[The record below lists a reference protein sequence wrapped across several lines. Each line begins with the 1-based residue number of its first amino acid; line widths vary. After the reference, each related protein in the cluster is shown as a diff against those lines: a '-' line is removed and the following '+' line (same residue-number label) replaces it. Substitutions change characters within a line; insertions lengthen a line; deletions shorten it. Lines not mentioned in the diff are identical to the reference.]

1 MHFRPFVHIG
11 SVMANLLSKLLN
23 TFDSVYINESRHS
36 EMLAVGCAVGVAC
49 VFSAPVGG
57 KPCLIDS

>member
-1 MHFRPFVHIG
+1 
-11 SVMANLLSKLLN
+11 MANLLSKLLN

-57 KPCLIDS
+57 KPCLVDSR